1 MRWAIV
7 AVLFL
12 IAVFG
17 FFVGY
22 AVSSLLLNTV
32 KNAMEPFGEQ
42 LTEST
47 TYLAQNTLICSA
59 FGFICALIFTLT
71 VVVYVLDSLS
81 DEPETYWRE

>member
-7 AVLFL
+7 SVLFL
-12 IAVFG
+12 VAVFG

-32 KNAMEPFGEQ
+32 KDAMQPFGEQ

-59 FGFICALIFTLT
+59 FGIICAIGFTLMI
-71 VVVYVLDSLS
+71 VIYVLDSLS
-81 DEPETYWRE
+81 DEPENYWRE